1 MIALVRLGKVTD
13 DVVVAVLGAGE
24 GQTGVS
30 LPTVT
35 ARRSCDTRYPPFWSA
50 SVPSVSARCS
60 VQNWPIGRTPVDAPA
75 GRTVRVCSVRL
86 VSFTHRPVA
95 AICYEVEPVDGPARI
110 TVQSELTANE
120 QLPPAG
126 ADPGWPRRSRT
137 HCAASTTTPPERPW
151 CWCTRPGEA
160 GCGSAPRWITSST
173 ARPRCGLSPGRS
185 QTAAWSP
192 PRRCWRRARSCG

>member
-1 MIALVRLGKVTD
+1 MWVT
-13 DVVVAVLGAGE
+13 VLEGE
-24 GQTGVS
+24 K
-30 LPTVT
+30 
-35 ARRSCDTRYPPFWSA
+35 YPPFWSA

-75 GRTVRVCSVRL
+75 GRTVRVCSVWL
-86 VSFTHRPVA
+86 VSFTYRPAA
-95 AICYEVEPVDGPARI
+95 AICYEVEPVDGPARS

-160 GCGSAPRWITSST
+160 GCGSAPQWITSST
-173 ARPRCGLSPGRS
+173 ARPGAG
-185 QTAAWSP
+185 
-192 PRRCWRRARSCG
+192 

>member
-1 MIALVRLGKVTD
+1 MSLAARHLICLPGAAVFVTD
-13 DVVVAVLGAGE
+13 GHSSRVHG
-24 GQTGVS
+24 
-30 LPTVT
+30 
-35 ARRSCDTRYPPFWSA
+35 TRYPPFWSA

-86 VSFTHRPVA
+86 ASFTHRPVA

-126 ADPGWPRRSRT
+126 ADPRVAAALEDPL
-137 HCAASTTTPPERPW
+137 AASTTTPPERPW

-160 GCGSAPRWITSST
+160 GCGSAPLWITSST
-173 ARPRCGLSPGRS
+173 ARPRCGLSPGSR
-185 QTAAWSP
+185 TAAWSP
-192 PRRCWRRARSCG
+192 PTVLAPGQK